1 MKKKIFLKELQIK
14 DVTKEYVSWMNNK
27 EIIKYT
33 EIDKKQNLKSVKA
46 YVKDKSKS
54 KYEYLFGIYV
64 NEKNN
69 LKKHIG
75 NIKLGPINFKHK
87 FSEISYFIGDK
98 NNWKKGYGTEAIRK
112 ICLISKKR
120 FKLKKLQAG
129 FNQQNKGSRKV
140 LIKNNFKLE
149 GIFKSQRI
157 IKNKRF
163 DSYWYGKII

>member
-27 EIIKYT
+27 EIMKYT

-75 NIKLGPINFKHK
+75 NIKLGPINFSIN
-87 FSEISYFIGDK
+87 FLRF
-98 NNWKKGYGTEAIRK
+98 
-112 ICLISKKR
+112 LI
-120 FKLKKLQAG
+120 L
-129 FNQQNKGSRKV
+129 
-140 LIKNNFKLE
+140 
-149 GIFKSQRI
+149 
-157 IKNKRF
+157 
-163 DSYWYGKII
+163 

>member
-1 MKKKIFLKELQIK
+1 ME
-14 DVTKEYVSWMNNK
+14 
-27 EIIKYT
+27 
-33 EIDKKQNLKSVKA
+33 
-46 YVKDKSKS
+46 
-54 KYEYLFGIYV
+54 
-64 NEKNN
+64 
-69 LKKHIG
+69 
-75 NIKLGPINFKHK
+75 
-87 FSEISYFIGDK
+87 
-98 NNWKKGYGTEAIRK
+98 KGYGTEAIRK